1 MTTDA
6 SSQSELRAL
15 YTYTASAE
23 TDSTTSNSSTHTITV
38 PLTSIPCQNSNNNDG
53 QNTLEAVASQ
63 LQTFQ
68 AEINAYLS
76 ERIENSNADADR
88 DVMAKLERTVLDGE
102 MENEDD
108 DEEEEE
114 DDE

>member
-15 YTYTASAE
+15 YTFKASAE
-23 TDSTTSNSSTHTITV
+23 TESTVSNSTTHTVTV
-38 PLTSIPCQNSNNNDG
+38 PLTSISCENSNDDDG
-53 QNTLEAVASQ
+53 QNTLDALASQ

-76 ERIENSNADADR
+76 ERIDNSYADTDR
-88 DVMAKLERTVLDGE
+88 DAMAKLERTVLDGE

-108 DEEEEE
+108 DEQEK
-114 DDE
+114 DE